1 LHLATCNQSTEGRLS
16 MPKSKHLD
24 TLLELKDNPSQSQ
37 RSLAHKLNI
46 SLGLTNS
53 ILQNLIHRG
62 LIKAQKMSGRKIL
75 YLITPK
81 GMVQAA
87 NFIYDRVRETQ
98 HYYQYAKDLLTTHF
112 TNLYD
117 KGARKAAIYGTSQ
130 LAEITYLSLL
140 DSPLRLHSIIT
151 DEPAPSASSSTSA
164 LSKKKF
170 LGHEVLTL
178 SDFTQKIS
186 QTPTPGSLIILS
198 TVSQEKDEKGKDKTK
213 AQSLKTEIKKYKN
226 VKDNLKIVKVEDI
239 LKNLKP

>member
-1 LHLATCNQSTEGRLS
+1 

-24 TLLELKDNPSQSQ
+24 TLLKLKENPSLSQ

-62 LIKAQKMSGRKIL
+62 LIKAKKMTGRKIL

-81 GMVQAA
+81 GMVQAT

-98 HYYQYAKDLLTTHF
+98 HYYQYTKDLLTTHF

-117 KGARKAAIYGTSQ
+117 KGARKAVIYGTDQ

-140 DSPLRLHSIIT
+140 DSPLKLHSILT
-151 DEPAPSASSSTSA
+151 DDPAS
-164 LSKKKF
+164 SKKKF
-170 LGHEVLTL
+170 LGHEILTL
-178 SDFTQKIS
+178 FDFAQKIS
-186 QTPTPGSLIILS
+186 QTPAPENLIILS
-198 TVSQEKDEKGKDKTK
+198 TVSQEENKILITI
-213 AQSLKTEIKKYKN
+213 IKKFKNLPKNIQIINLESILKN
-226 VKDNLKIVKVEDI
+226 VKG
-239 LKNLKP
+239 